1 MGLDVELQHMIG
13 VALNVFDLFNFSLIF
28 LFRFL
33 KVSIVTKLLHPV
45 LFTCSSTFTSF

>member
-1 MGLDVELQHMIG
+1 MGLDVELQHIIG

-28 LFRFL
+28 IFRFL